1 MKLHDDYPRNTAES
15 FKYLILHTIYCEKKM
30 ENTNINQIKR
40 IVKNKIKEAKE
51 ECYAL
56 VNPLQLPYDQL
67 SYSEKVLS
75 DFCYYLDNYD
85 SSVLERLVEIINK
98 MFYG

>member
-1 MKLHDDYPRNTAES
+1 MVNPE
-15 FKYLILHTIYCEKKM
+15 
-30 ENTNINQIKR
+30 INQIKR
-40 IVKNKIKEAKE
+40 IMKNRIREVKE

-56 VNPLQLPYDQL
+56 ANPLQLPYDQL

-85 SSVLERLVEIINK
+85 ANTLERLAEIINK